1 MKFASKHK
9 SLRSLVVVCLAASL
23 SVGCQKFDMTKA
35 IPWGSGEDGELQRPM
50 KVVAVWTDT
59 VLSQGMAPST
69 RGFGGRIMFYA
80 VEGGKPVKA
89 RGTLTVYA
97 FDETGR
103 DVAASKPDRK
113 YVFTAEQFEKHY
125 SKSALGH
132 SYSVWLPWDG
142 AGGPFREISLMV
154 RFQPENGPAVIGEPA
169 KQHLP
174 GIRADEQTQ
183 PVAAAAPMNTPPA
196 APSAIQQVGYEQPL
210 GPATNSADPQPTTNA
225 RRMTTTTIALP
236 STPQSRRTSALAQS
250 LQSPQQTQSHPTMP
264 STPLPTTQLPPT
276 MWQQRHGA
284 ATTASP
290 HAQHQPQAA
299 PQPAVQQPAQPEP
312 RQSSG
317 HYGPQR
323 LRPLGSPIARLARDH
338 APWQPPRI
346 EPPSDQP
353 SSPQ

>member
-1 MKFASKHK
+1 MKFANMRK
-9 SLRSLVVVCLAASL
+9 SLKSLVAVCLAASL

-35 IPWGSGEDGELQRPM
+35 IPWGNGEDGELQRPM

-113 YVFTAEQFEKHY
+113 YVFTPEQFEKHY

-154 RFQPENGPAVIGEPA
+154 RFQPDNGPAVIGEPA

-174 GIRADEQTQ
+174 GVRAEEQAK
-183 PVAAAAPMNTPPA
+183 PVAAAAQQN
-196 APSAIQQVGYEQPL
+196 SSNIQQVGYEQPS
-210 GPATNSADPQPTTNA
+210 GPATNSAEPQNPTNT

-236 STPQSRRTSALAQS
+236 TTPQSRRTSALAQS
-250 LQSPQQTQSHPTMP
+250 LQSPQQTQAHTTIPP
-264 STPLPTTQLPPT
+264 TQLPTT
-276 MWQQRHGA
+276 MWQQQHGA
-284 ATTASP
+284 AATGS
-290 HAQHQPQAA
+290 PQAGH
-299 PQPAVQQPAQPEP
+299 QSQAVQQPATQQPAQP
-312 RQSSG
+312 APQQSSG

-323 LRPLGSPIARLARDH
+323 LRPLGSPIARLTRDH